1 MNTRRSMG
9 TARPG
14 RAHRRLLIV
23 ALAMALVPTVAA
35 CGGQQEQRAAQ
46 NLCTQYKELVAAGDE
61 LRAMDLRTA
70 KADEVRG
77 RIDTLIA
84 ELDQL
89 QAVSEGRY
97 DTLIS
102 ALRSAL
108 IDVKESAVKAGDAL
122 DESRNQLQET
132 LQPFKERIASL
143 KERLDTQC
151 NPTTT

>member
-1 MNTRRSMG
+1 MDARQFVG
-9 TARPG
+9 TARSG
-14 RAHRRLLIV
+14 RRSGRLLS
-23 ALAMALVPTVAA
+23 AALVLALMPAVAA
-35 CGGQQEQRAAQ
+35 CGGQQEQRSAQ

-70 KADEVRG
+70 KAEEVRG

-108 IDVKESAVKAGDAL
+108 TDVKESAVTAGGSL
-122 DESRNQLQET
+122 EESRNQLQET

-143 KERLDTQC
+143 KERLDTLC
-151 NPTTT
+151 SATTT